1 MPETEVL
8 SGLISDIYDTVLD
21 DELWPDVLKKTA
33 GFVGGPS
40 AGLWSMDPD
49 RTSRVAHAW
58 GFDGGYARAYVD
70 EYGKID
76 PASNNF
82 LFAGIGQPVTHAGL
96 LCHDD
101 YYETRFFREWSRP
114 QGLIDCINVP
124 LEKSTSCVALLG
136 VSRHK
141 HDGLVDEDTCRRMRL
156 VAPHMRRAV
165 LITRAI
171 EFSQAKSAN
180 VAEAVD
186 GLRNG
191 VFLIDSAGRV
201 VHANVAGQALLDEG
215 DILRVTGGRLASND
229 PRIDEALGNIFALAD
244 QGDSSFGAKGIAMPL
259 TAKSGERYAG
269 HLLPLAS
276 GLRGQAATAHAAVA
290 ALFVQK
296 ASQAMHSLPD
306 LIARS
311 YQLTPMELRVLL
323 AIVEVGGAPEV
334 AELLGIAT
342 STVKTHLSR
351 IYEKTGTK
359 RHADLVKLVAG
370 FSGPLLD

>member
-1 MPETEVL
+1 MRETETV
-8 SGLISDIYDTVLD
+8 SGLISDIYDAVLD

-40 AGLWSMDPD
+40 VGLWSIDPD

-58 GFDGGYARAYVD
+58 GFDSGYPQAYVD

-76 PASNNF
+76 PASNSF
-82 LFAGIGQPVTHAGL
+82 LFAGVGQPVTHAGL
-96 LCHDD
+96 LDHDD
-101 YYETRFFREWSRP
+101 YYETRFFREWSQP
-114 QGLIDCINVP
+114 QGLIDCVNVP
-124 LEKSTSCVALLG
+124 LEKSSSCVALLG

-141 HDGLVDEDTCRRMRL
+141 HDGLADEDTCRRMRL

-191 VFLIDSAGRV
+191 VFLIDAAGCV
-201 VHANVAGQALLDEG
+201 VHANVAGQAILDQG
-215 DILRVTGGRLASND
+215 DILQVNGSRLASND
-229 PRIDEALGNIFALAD
+229 PRIDEAIGNILALAD
-244 QGDSSFGAKGIAMPL
+244 QGDGSFGTKGIAMPL
-259 TAKSGERYAG
+259 IAKSGERYAG

-276 GLRGQAATAHAAVA
+276 GMRSQAGTAHAAVA

-296 ASQAMHSLPD
+296 ASQAMHSLPE

-342 STVKTHLSR
+342 STVKTHLGR
-351 IYEKTGTK
+351 VYEKTGTR